1 MASRTR
7 AICLVLL
14 LTVASEDAV
23 DDTSGFGTRKYVNGC
38 REKSKLHFTLE
49 FYGLSNWYVLLTLPP
64 MFKYTESSE
73 ACSHVEFTILLM
85 TLLAT
90 LFSVVSDV

>member
-7 AICLVLL
+7 AICVVLPL
-14 LTVASEDAV
+14 MVASEDAV
-23 DDTSGFGTRKYVNGC
+23 DDMSGFGTRKYVNGYK
-38 REKSKLHFTLE
+38 EKSKLHFILE

-64 MFKYTESSE
+64 VFKDTKSSE
-73 ACSHVEFTILLM
+73 ACSHVEFTIFLM

-90 LFSVVSDV
+90 LFSVVSGV